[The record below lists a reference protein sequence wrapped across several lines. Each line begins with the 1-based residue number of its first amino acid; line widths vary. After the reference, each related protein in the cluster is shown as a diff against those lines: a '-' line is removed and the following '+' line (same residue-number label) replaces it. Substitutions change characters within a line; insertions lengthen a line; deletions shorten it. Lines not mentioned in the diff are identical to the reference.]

1 MAGTVNKVILIGH
14 KGDEVKMKYFEGGNC
29 IGRFPLAT
37 NEEYVNRSTGERVSN
52 TEWHNCVVRNK
63 AAEVCEKYLKKG
75 DKVYIEGR
83 IKNRQWTGEDGQQRY
98 TTEIQVQE
106 FTFLTP
112 KNEASTPSGPQQTAP
127 AQQTQK
133 PQQAST
139 DPEQKETPINSYS
152 EPQPDSSS
160 VNEDDDLPF

>member
-1 MAGTVNKVILIGH
+1 
-14 KGDEVKMKYFEGGNC
+14 
-29 IGRFPLAT
+29 
-37 NEEYVNRSTGERVSN
+37 
-52 TEWHNCVVRNK
+52 VRNK

-112 KNEASTPSGPQQTAP
+112 KNEASTLGEPQQTAP

-139 DPEQKETPINSYS
+139 DPEQKETPTNSYS
-152 EPQPDSSS
+152 ESQPDSSS

>member
-14 KGDEVKMKYFEGGNC
+14 TGDDVKMKHFEGGGC

-37 NEEYVNRSTGERVSN
+37 NEEYVNRTTGERVSN

-63 AAEVCEKYLKKG
+63 AAEVCEKYLRKG

-112 KNEASTPSGPQQTAP
+112 KNENSNTGPQQQATQQQSNTQRYQAP
-127 AQQTQK
+127 VV
-133 PQQAST
+133 P
-139 DPEQKETPINSYS
+139 PEGSDE
-152 EPQPDSSS
+152 E
-160 VNEDDDLPF
+160 VDDLPF

>member
-1 MAGTVNKVILIGH
+1 
-14 KGDEVKMKYFEGGNC
+14 
-29 IGRFPLAT
+29 
-37 NEEYVNRSTGERVSN
+37 
-52 TEWHNCVVRNK
+52 VRNK

-112 KNEASTPSGPQQTAP
+112 KNEASTPVGPEQSAP
-127 AQQTQK
+127 AQQMQK
-133 PQQAST
+133 PQQAPAAS
-139 DPEQKETPINSYS
+139 EQKETTTNSYS
-152 EPQPDSSS
+152 EPQSSS
-160 VNEDDDLPF
+160 SNVNEDDDLPF